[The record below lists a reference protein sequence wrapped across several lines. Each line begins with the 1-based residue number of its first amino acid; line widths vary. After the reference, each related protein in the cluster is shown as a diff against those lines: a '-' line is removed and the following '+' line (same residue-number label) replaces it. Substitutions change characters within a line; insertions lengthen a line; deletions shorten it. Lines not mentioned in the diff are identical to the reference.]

1 MFFPY
6 MVFKL
11 YKYTNS
17 YEMTSASLQN
27 GVRVRIF
34 LIVLLSIGVRIAR
47 EFSSTPVHKATDLLT
62 INYFLYGLVL
72 LCTVAMSKVAFA
84 LALVVQIFIGGI
96 DAVAFTLSLVSTVRC
111 ISAQQAA
118 CIHTLPGSIVAISL
132 VGIIWFLD
140 LLQAW
145 SAYKIIQLPAY
156 TSFLGRRLRIL
167 FSWAL
172 PFAILNNIALI
183 IEDKWTIWV
192 TPHLIG
198 DTLIII
204 MATSLESALLAI
216 VIVVLVGTDF
226 LAYMTVYSIPDST
239 LISATK
245 MSIIAQISLSIF
257 SFFMIFASK
266 VSSSEESESLE
277 ESESSITKA
286 VLAPKINSENLRK
299 RKSTSVLAF

>member
-1 MFFPY
+1 
-6 MVFKL
+6 
-11 YKYTNS
+11 
-17 YEMTSASLQN
+17 
-27 GVRVRIF
+27 
-34 LIVLLSIGVRIAR
+34 
-47 EFSSTPVHKATDLLT
+47 
-62 INYFLYGLVL
+62 
-72 LCTVAMSKVAFA
+72 
-84 LALVVQIFIGGI
+84 
-96 DAVAFTLSLVSTVRC
+96 
-111 ISAQQAA
+111 
-118 CIHTLPGSIVAISL
+118 
-132 VGIIWFLD
+132 
-140 LLQAW
+140 
-145 SAYKIIQLPAY
+145 
-156 TSFLGRRLRIL
+156 
-167 FSWAL
+167 
-172 PFAILNNIALI
+172 LI